1 MNNGSSLRRPIR
13 INCWSYD
20 HDKVYIC
27 RFWGIFLEQMTENVN
42 MIFLSCREHLELF
55 FIRAQ
60 KHAYCSVSSA
70 RDHHLAISTS
80 RGATRFILSAPEI
93 ACIHCILWV
102 CSALHTVLTREN
114 LSPRK
119 THCTSDCQH
128 QSASLKCHLQYMA
141 FI

>member
-13 INCWSYD
+13 INSWSYD

-27 RFWGIFLEQMTENVN
+27 RFWGIFLEQVTEYVN
-42 MIFLSCREHLELF
+42 MIFLKKRAFFNLSSETCLLFGLICQRSSSGHQHLQ
-55 FIRAQ
+55 RGN
-60 KHAYCSVSSA
+60 KVYSVCPRNCMHSL
-70 RDHHLAISTS
+70 R
-80 RGATRFILSAPEI
+80 
-93 ACIHCILWV
+93 HCILWV